1 MGNENYF
8 QTSNDSPKNNTN
20 HKKRIHKNN
29 SNLYNNFTDQENLL
43 DFLIKVENG
52 ILLPNLNLSNSIS
65 LNNINVPSKNLKN
78 EINYLQSI
86 NDFTDIRLERN
97 KEFDFN
103 NDTHNKTKYIEI
115 INNILNNN
123 KNKNNNTKQKNYGN
137 NNNRNYNNIKENF
150 DSSIYNN
157 RKEKID
163 SFDYQF
169 NNKIYQERNNNNL
182 STIETSESKKNYE
195 FNTARNT
202 KINNIGNFEDNED
215 DINNAIKNL
224 KIFKIILNQFVL
236 KNI

>member
-1 MGNENYF
+1 MGNENNF

-103 NDTHNKTKYIEI
+103 NDINNKTKYIEI
-115 INNILNNN
+115 MIF
-123 KNKNNNTKQKNYGN
+123 TKQPYLLCQGN
-137 NNNRNYNNIKENF
+137 R
-150 DSSIYNN
+150 
-157 RKEKID
+157 
-163 SFDYQF
+163 Q
-169 NNKIYQERNNNNL
+169 
-182 STIETSESKKNYE
+182 
-195 FNTARNT
+195 NTAAGESVFHERITRNIAT
-202 KINNIGNFEDNED
+202 ATLQPCHKR
-215 DINNAIKNL
+215 L
-224 KIFKIILNQFVL
+224 
-236 KNI
+236 